1 MAKRRQLALMS
12 VVERR
17 EGGAAPLGSL
27 RRVKELLAPFNTAP
41 DGSPTGQ
48 MGTHRLY
55 GPGMVVDLPSG
66 HDEVMQALV
75 TMVEEDIAWP
85 VLSKLCKAL
94 QWKMVDLE
102 SGRSFG

>member
-12 VVERR
+12 ATPSK
-17 EGGAAPLGSL
+17 GGAAPSLGSF
-27 RRVKELLAPFNTAP
+27 RRVKEQLANFNTAP
-41 DGSPTGQ
+41 DGAPSGQ

-55 GPGMVVDLPSG
+55 GPGMVVDVPASQ
-66 HDEVMQALV
+66 DEINQALV
-75 TMVEEDIAWP
+75 TIVEEDIAWP
-85 VLSKLCKAL
+85 VLSKVCKAL